1 MKKTFL
7 VNGYI
12 RGAQFLAK
20 PAAIRGVWLA
30 LQAYVAEREAG
41 GVVYGAASFTGAT
54 WAALTGKGGGRRM
67 VDKMIAA
74 ELAFWDGANLVLCGY
89 DLEGEQRYR
98 DKIEA
103 ARNGGIASGE
113 KRRAGGGTKTIPP
126 DEERETPPDRGWSEP
141 QAESGEERS
150 SASTTPS
157 NTPGEEIQ
165 EGEDREGGRSPS
177 AGATPLAELARL
189 NLSVVR

>member
-1 MKKTFL
+1 VKKTFL

-54 WAALTGKGGGRRM
+54 WSALTGKGGGRRM

-89 DLEGEQRYR
+89 DLDGEQRYR

-103 ARNGGIASGE
+103 GRRGGIASGDR
-113 KRRAGGGTKTIPP
+113 RRAGGVVQTTPP
-126 DEERETPPDRGWSEP
+126 SEESETPPDRGWPEA
-141 QAESGEERS
+141 QGNSGDEAS

-157 NTPGEEIQ
+157 STPGEESQ
-165 EGEDREGGRSPS
+165 EGEDREERSAPDGV
-177 AGATPLAELARL
+177 ARLAELARM

>member
-1 MKKTFL
+1 VKKTFL

-12 RGAQFLAK
+12 RSAQFLAK
-20 PAAIRGVWLA
+20 PAALRGVWLA
-30 LQAYVAEREAG
+30 LQAYVSEREAG
-41 GVVYGAASFTGAT
+41 GVVYGAASFTGAS

-67 VDKMIAA
+67 VDKMIAE
-74 ELAFWDGANLVLCGY
+74 ELAVWDGANLVLCGY

-103 ARNGGIASGE
+103 GRKGGTVSGDR
-113 KRRAGGGTKTIPP
+113 RRAGRGDRTTPRG
-126 DEERETPPDRGWSEP
+126 EEDETPPDHGWPEA
-141 QAESGEERS
+141 QGNRGEEGS

-157 NTPGEEIQ
+157 STPGEESQ
-165 EGEDREGGRSPS
+165 EGEDREERSPPS
-177 AGATPLAELARL
+177 GGPTPFEEIARM